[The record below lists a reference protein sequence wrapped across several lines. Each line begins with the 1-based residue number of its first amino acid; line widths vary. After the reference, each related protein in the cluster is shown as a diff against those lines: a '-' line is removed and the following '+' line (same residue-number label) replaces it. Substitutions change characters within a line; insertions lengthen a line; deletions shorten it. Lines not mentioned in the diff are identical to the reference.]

1 MMCKIYYKMVKIRL
15 SLKGKK
21 GQRSF
26 WIVAIDGRKKRDSN
40 NFLEYL
46 GFYNPR
52 SKQIKLEKDSVQ
64 KWLNQGA
71 QPTDTVRELF
81 RKYL

>member
-1 MMCKIYYKMVKIRL
+1 MVKIRL

-26 WIVAIDGRKKRDSN
+26 WIVVIDERRKRESGN
-40 NFLEYL
+40 YLEHL

-52 SKQIKLEKDSVQ
+52 SKEIKLEKDSIR

-81 RKYL
+81 KKYL

>member
-1 MMCKIYYKMVKIRL
+1 MVKIRL

-26 WIVAIDGRKKRDSN
+26 WIIAIDERRARDSGN
-40 NFLEYL
+40 YLEYL

-52 SKQIKLEKDSVQ
+52 SKEIKLNKDSIN
-64 KWLNQGA
+64 KWLNHGA
-71 QPTDTVRELF
+71 QPTDTVRDLF
-81 RKYL
+81 KKHL

>member
-1 MMCKIYYKMVKIRL
+1 VVKIRL

-26 WIVAIDGRKKRDSN
+26 WIIAIDGRKARDSGN
-40 NFLEYL
+40 YLEYL

-52 SKQIKLEKDSVQ
+52 SKEIKLVKDNIK
-64 KWLNQGA
+64 KWLAQGA
-71 QPTDTVRELF
+71 QPTDTVRDLF
-81 RKYL
+81 KKYL